1 MASIHQA
8 ERNFMAPYY
17 SNAGLPACD
26 NFLTRN
32 TQLSGTLA
40 AIRQGMEEF
49 KHGKGIP
56 LKKAEAKLRRKHGF
70 SR

>member
-1 MASIHQA
+1 
-8 ERNFMAPYY
+8 
-17 SNAGLPACD
+17 
-26 NFLTRN
+26 
-32 TQLSGTLA
+32 
-40 AIRQGMEEF
+40 MEEF